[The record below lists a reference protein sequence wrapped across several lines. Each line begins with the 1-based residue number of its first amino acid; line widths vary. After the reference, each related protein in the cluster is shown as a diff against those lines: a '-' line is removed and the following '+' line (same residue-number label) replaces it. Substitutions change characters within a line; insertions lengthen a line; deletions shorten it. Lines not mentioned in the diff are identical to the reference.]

1 MVLFYT
7 GLVRT
12 SIVTALWFL
21 CVVTLEALYWFS
33 SGIRS
38 PMVMALVI
46 VSIVLYVFMAAR
58 HLISYLFQKNKPDD
72 IQIALSIGKFFPEIR
87 DKLADA
93 LQVFLDRERDARG
106 TSSSLAVASL
116 ENIEE
121 KISGLDLDRM
131 VSFQPVKRSV
141 QWLMSVLFFSVVLFS
156 LLPGT
161 LGSASYR
168 LVHFQQTFEKP
179 LPFQMRILPGNAVA
193 IAGDDVSIQVFFK
206 GQIPGSTSIAFMEG
220 KGEKTSIDLKP
231 PYQHIFKKVKRNIT
245 YSIFADGGESPHY
258 LIHVVKRPLV
268 RHIQVSVDPPAYTK
282 LAPSRLEPNSGDI
295 FTLKGTAVRIM
306 VTASKSLADAAI
318 QFQNAQ
324 VCSMA
329 VQGQTANASF
339 TIHQPDRYWIVLKD
353 TLNLMNSDP
362 IRYSI
367 MVQPDMRPVARI
379 LAPGKDVDIDE
390 SMSLLLTLEAEDDY
404 GILSSRLGYWIDNGE
419 AEGKGTADTAYQS
432 ISLPDNS
439 SRNLLLNENWDLTPL
454 NLFPRDVVSYFFE
467 VEDNDPLS
475 GPKRGRSRTYTARFP
490 SMYEIFSEVEDKQNE
505 QEETLSDVLENSR
518 ELHKDLQKISEDM
531 KRGKSLEW
539 EERKSLENM
548 TDQQNQVQ
556 NKIQDLQNE
565 MDQIIEK
572 LERFD
577 LVSLQTLEKYQ
588 ELQELYQEMA
598 SPEFMEAMKKL
609 QEKMNQ
615 LDEKTLQQAMENI
628 QFSQASFL
636 KSIERTLSLLKRIQ
650 IEQKM
655 DELVKK
661 AGDLIDRQD
670 KINKALSESNDTSSL
685 MRDQKNIQNDLQ
697 DLQQEMENLH
707 EKMQSTEGMPAEQM
721 EQIMEY
727 IQQQGMNEAMR
738 QMMAMMS
745 SGQGN
750 PVQQGQQILQQM
762 QSVEEMLKSMQKN
775 MRENQKEK
783 IEQALN
789 RNTYRLLQLSQGQET
804 LTNDIEDGRETG
816 NEGARRQMSLISGV
830 NQVAD
835 SLYQLAQR
843 TFLITPELGQA
854 IGKAY
859 SEMERALVNRTV
871 TGQPRTGNQKN
882 AMGALNQAVM
892 LLQKS
897 LEQLS
902 GSGSGL
908 GMEQYFMQLEQIST
922 QQMAINQAMRD
933 LMGRGRLSLE
943 EQAAMARLAAEQE
956 ALKRALE
963 RLNEQYGQQSDIAG
977 RLDKL
982 AEEMNRVVEELKSK
996 KADQKTIDRQERIL
1010 SRLLDAQRSV
1020 HNRDYERKRTSNS
1033 GEDIIRK
1040 SPEALSLS
1048 RSQKVDKIRKDL
1060 LRLDEE
1066 GYTREYQELIR
1077 RYLEALIESDL
1088 AE

>member
-1 MVLFYT
+1 
-7 GLVRT
+7 
-12 SIVTALWFL
+12 
-21 CVVTLEALYWFS
+21 
-33 SGIRS
+33 
-38 PMVMALVI
+38 
-46 VSIVLYVFMAAR
+46 
-58 HLISYLFQKNKPDD
+58 
-72 IQIALSIGKFFPEIR
+72 
-87 DKLADA
+87 
-93 LQVFLDRERDARG
+93 
-106 TSSSLAVASL
+106 
-116 ENIEE
+116 
-121 KISGLDLDRM
+121 
-131 VSFQPVKRSV
+131 
-141 QWLMSVLFFSVVLFS
+141 
-156 LLPGT
+156 
-161 LGSASYR
+161 
-168 LVHFQQTFEKP
+168 
-179 LPFQMRILPGNAVA
+179 
-193 IAGDDVSIQVFFK
+193 
-206 GQIPGSTSIAFMEG
+206 
-220 KGEKTSIDLKP
+220 
-231 PYQHIFKKVKRNIT
+231 
-245 YSIFADGGESPHY
+245 
-258 LIHVVKRPLV
+258 
-268 RHIQVSVDPPAYTK
+268 
-282 LAPSRLEPNSGDI
+282 
-295 FTLKGTAVRIM
+295 
-306 VTASKSLADAAI
+306 
-318 QFQNAQ
+318 
-324 VCSMA
+324 
-329 VQGQTANASF
+329 
-339 TIHQPDRYWIVLKD
+339 
-353 TLNLMNSDP
+353 
-362 IRYSI
+362 
-367 MVQPDMRPVARI
+367 
-379 LAPGKDVDIDE
+379 
-390 SMSLLLTLEAEDDY
+390 
-404 GILSSRLGYWIDNGE
+404 
-419 AEGKGTADTAYQS
+419 
-432 ISLPDNS
+432 
-439 SRNLLLNENWDLTPL
+439 
-454 NLFPRDVVSYFFE
+454 
-467 VEDNDPLS
+467 
-475 GPKRGRSRTYTARFP
+475 
-490 SMYEIFSEVEDKQNE
+490 
-505 QEETLSDVLENSR
+505 
-518 ELHKDLQKISEDM
+518 
-531 KRGKSLEW
+531 
-539 EERKSLENM
+539 
-548 TDQQNQVQ
+548 
-556 NKIQDLQNE
+556 
-565 MDQIIEK
+565 
-572 LERFD
+572 
-577 LVSLQTLEKYQ
+577 
-588 ELQELYQEMA
+588 
-598 SPEFMEAMKKL
+598 
-609 QEKMNQ
+609 
-615 LDEKTLQQAMENI
+615 
-628 QFSQASFL
+628 
-636 KSIERTLSLLKRIQ
+636 
-650 IEQKM
+650 
-655 DELVKK
+655 
-661 AGDLIDRQD
+661 
-670 KINKALSESNDTSSL
+670 
-685 MRDQKNIQNDLQ
+685 
-697 DLQQEMENLH
+697 
-707 EKMQSTEGMPAEQM
+707 
-721 EQIMEY
+721 MEY